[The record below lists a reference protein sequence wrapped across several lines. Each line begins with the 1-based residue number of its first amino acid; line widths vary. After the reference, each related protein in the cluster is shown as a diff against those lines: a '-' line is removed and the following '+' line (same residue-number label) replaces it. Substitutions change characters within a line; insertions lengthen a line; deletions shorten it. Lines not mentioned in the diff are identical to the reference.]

1 MRSIGVFPTVAQ
13 AAEQA
18 VLQSFEERPMRC
30 GITQAE
36 ARRRVAI
43 CERIWQV
50 LRLEQGWSMQ
60 RVCDHFLRFLLCEI
74 DGIPWEPDGRTIWVP
89 DGSRARGETT

>member
-1 MRSIGVFPTVAQ
+1 VLNEDVSPAVAA

-18 VLQSFEERPMRC
+18 VLRSFEKRPMRH

-43 CERIWQV
+43 CERIWKV
-50 LRLEQGWSMQ
+50 LRLEKGWSIQ
-60 RVCDHFLRFLLCEI
+60 RVCDHFLRFLLDEI
-74 DGIPWEPDGRTIWVP
+74 DGIPWEPDDRAIWVP
-89 DGSRARGETT
+89 DGSLSPGENA

>member
-1 MRSIGVFPTVAQ
+1 MLSIDGSTAVAQ

-18 VLQSFEERPMRC
+18 VLQSFEQRPMRC

-36 ARRRVAI
+36 ARRRVAM

-50 LRLEQGWSMQ
+50 LRLEKGWSLQ

-74 DGIPWEPDGRTIWVP
+74 DGIPWEPDDRTIWVP
-89 DGSRARGETT
+89 DGSLSRGEKA